1 MTAQLRSCSR
11 TGCRWP
17 AAASL
22 SFRYSSR
29 QVWLVDLAD
38 PDPAL
43 YDLCPHHADT
53 LIVPKG
59 WDRVD
64 QRTTTPVGHEPS
76 SPEFAQR
83 AERPEEVV
91 RRREREHLPVPAGT
105 YPTPA
110 VRVNRYEHL
119 FSELP
124 KLAAEV
130 AALCGNDARVHPER
144 RARPDS
150 GGGVIVPLRIRR
162 RLTPKG

>member
-1 MTAQLRSCSR
+1 MNDTMRSCSR

-17 AAASL
+17 AAACF

-29 QVWLVDLAD
+29 QVWLLDLAA

-59 WDRVD
+59 WVRVD
-64 QRTTTPVGHEPS
+64 QRTITPAVHEPS
-76 SPEFAQR
+76 GSELVQR
-83 AERPEEVV
+83 AAERGSGVDPEGN
-91 RRREREHLPVPAGT
+91 PDPA
-105 YPTPA
+105 
-110 VRVNRYEHL
+110 RVNRYEHL

-130 AALCGNDARVHPER
+130 AER
-144 RARPDS
+144 CAANTRTRPDHCARS
-150 GGGVIVPLRIRR
+150 DVGGGVIVPIQTARR
-162 RLTPKG
+162 SGPKV

>member
-64 QRTTTPVGHEPS
+64 QRTTTPVEHGS
-76 SPEFAQR
+76 SPAEFAQR
-83 AERPEEVV
+83 AERPEEVG
-91 RRREREHLPVPAGT
+91 RRRDREPLPVRGT
-105 YPTPA
+105 HAPVA

-130 AALCGNDARVHPER
+130 AELCGNDARVHPER

-150 GGGVIVPLRIRR
+150 GGGVIVPLRIAR
-162 RLTPKG
+162 RLTPKR